1 MKVRETITIITFA
14 LLATTIPTIA
24 CAQEGS
30 SGGSSLRSFL
40 DYYGLNLLGDT
51 LAGVFAVLAFL
62 AIVATLILQRQTV
75 ADIKEQNRLSRD
87 SAAANYKLAIH
98 DKRLAVYLRLKECAV
113 ALSISGSIERESYD
127 KIFASAE
134 DAKFVFG
141 EDVTVYV
148 TDLRDKAWELVRLG
162 FRRRRLD
169 GKQND
174 GLLSE
179 AEAAQ
184 LEQTIAEQHVV
195 EDWFY
200 ENLTDALLDQTF
212 GPSLKLPSEIS

>member
-1 MKVRETITIITFA
+1 MKVRRAVTIIKFA
-14 LLATTIPTIA
+14 HLAMIPPTIA

-30 SGGSSLRSFL
+30 SGGSGLRSFL

-51 LAGVFAVLAFL
+51 LAGVFAPIAFFV
-62 AIVATLILQRQTV
+62 IVATLILQRQTV

-127 KIFASAE
+127 KIFAAAE

-141 EDVTVYV
+141 EDVTGYV
-148 TDLRDKAWELVRLG
+148 TNLREKAWELVRFG
-162 FRRRRLD
+162 FRRQRLD
-169 GKQND
+169 ARQNN

-184 LEQTIAEQHVV
+184 LEETIQGLHAV

-200 ENLTDALLDQTF
+200 ENLTDARLDETF